1 MNSRWSTRIVKGES
15 IIPPPI
21 YPAEAERA
29 LAIFKRLR
37 LTDVR
42 GRPTLGS
49 ACAPWVFDFVRAVF
63 GACPDRGDTAGVQ
76 EIREYFLCIAKKNS
90 KSTIAAGIML
100 TALILCWRENEEH
113 LILAP
118 TKEVADNSFAPAAA
132 MVRADSQLVKLF
144 HVQQHLRTI
153 THRVRGNTLKVV
165 AADTDTVS
173 GKKAGRVLVDE
184 LWVFGKKHNAD
195 AMLMEATGGQAARDE
210 GSTIYLTTQA
220 DDAPA
225 GVFKDKLQYARD
237 VRDGVIVD
245 PAFLPVIYEYPQ
257 AMKDAKAWENPETW
271 HIPNPN
277 LGRSVSKE
285 WLAQNFEQRKEKT
298 DGQLQ
303 QFLAKHFNVEI
314 GLALRSD
321 RWEGA
326 EHWESAARPLSLDD
340 LIRRS
345 EVIDIGIDGGGLND
359 LLGLYVIG
367 REKGSGCKL
376 GWGRAWAA
384 KVALDRRKSIAPA
397 LRGFAADGDMG
408 IVPQVGEDI
417 AELVEVCV
425 QAYDSGL
432 LDKIGCDPAGIGA
445 IVESLEKAGIP
456 KDKIVGVSQGWR
468 LGGAVKTVERWLAD
482 GTFRP
487 SVQPLMAWCA
497 SNARVEARANGIIV
511 TKQSSGQSKIDPLM
525 ALFNAA
531 YLMALNPASQGG
543 GLVLMALGG

>member
-1 MNSRWSTRIVKGES
+1 MAGES
-15 IIPPPI
+15 IVPPPI

-42 GRPTLGS
+42 GRPTLGT
-49 ACAPWVFDFVRAVF
+49 ACADWVFDFVRAVF
-63 GACPDRGDTAGVQ
+63 GACPDGGDTAGVQ

-132 MVRADSQLVKLF
+132 MIRADSQLAKLF

-153 THRVRGNTLKVV
+153 AHRVRGNTLKVV

-210 GSTIYLTTQA
+210 GFTIYLTTQA

-257 AMKDAKAWENPETW
+257 AMKDAKAWEDPATW

-285 WLAQNFEQRKEKT
+285 WLAQNYEQRKEKT

-326 EHWESAARPLSLDD
+326 EHWESAALPLSLDG

-367 REKGSGCKL
+367 REKGSGRKL

-384 KVALDRRKSIAPA
+384 EVALDRRKAIAPA

-417 AELVEVCV
+417 ADLVEVCV
-425 QAYDSGL
+425 EVYDSGL

-487 SVQPLMAWCA
+487 AAQPLMSWCA
-497 SNARVEARANGIIV
+497 GNARVEARANGILV

-531 YLMALNPASQGG
+531 YLMALNPASQSG